1 MVCSDCPTN
10 GSFHFNCP
18 VIALR
23 ISIDAAVRSV
33 FLSLDWCFF
42 FFFSLRRYLEKYEK
56 VHHFGE
62 DDEESQPGNPK
73 ASLPVGAIPN
83 SYNYQQH
90 VVSGR
95 VSNIFYWFVF
105 PLLCWSLLCLGQFIL
120 SEVSYFPALW
130 ADFKLG
136 TRAAV
141 RAKQQPIKA
150 KVLCSQVIH
159 MHRNIPQRKTV
170 I

>member
-1 MVCSDCPTN
+1 MLQSGAFFCRLIGV
-10 GSFHFNCP
+10 
-18 VIALR
+18 
-23 ISIDAAVRSV
+23 
-33 FLSLDWCFF
+33 F

-130 ADFKLG
+130 PTLNLAPALLWERSSSRSKRKCFAHRSSICTEIYLSEKPWFKAFPARCFGQKYKEWERLF
-136 TRAAV
+136 V
-141 RAKQQPIKA
+141 
-150 KVLCSQVIH
+150 
-159 MHRNIPQRKTV
+159 
-170 I
+170 